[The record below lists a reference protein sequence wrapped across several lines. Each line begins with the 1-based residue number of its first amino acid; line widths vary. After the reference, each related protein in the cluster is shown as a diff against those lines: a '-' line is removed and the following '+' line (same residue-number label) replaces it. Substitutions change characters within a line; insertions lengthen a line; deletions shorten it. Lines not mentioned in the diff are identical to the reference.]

1 MNISRKY
8 FWYFVVLVVVIYT
21 FIVGIFFY
29 DKANDTKHG
38 QPVHALAKWT
48 TYDTVNTY
56 TKTIV
61 QGNIEISSDLG
72 NILAF
77 YSSHQNIEVYEGDEL
92 IYKYPIV
99 NNNPISKTPG
109 YSWNF
114 VQLPKA
120 LNNIQVIFSSP
131 YKDVSKKIPDF
142 YIGNIASITSH
153 IIDSSLFPFILCIVM
168 FFLGLIMATYYI
180 VIHKKNKMVNA
191 NMLYLGIFAV
201 FLSIWSINECP
212 LTILIMQNNIATSYL
227 SFLSLMLLPMPF
239 AIFVKNF
246 YNDTNKNW
254 DIFFKLNIGQIVLC
268 IALQLV
274 HAYDLRETLWTT
286 HVIMVILIA
295 IVFYRSYNL
304 LINSKNTKMVKMHL
318 LCMIICVTT
327 LLLDLLGYYMNMWD
341 SNSFG
346 RIGFLAYI
354 VVLGITSTND
364 TASLIQMG
372 QQADAYQRLAYS
384 DQMTGLFNRTCFN
397 VDFAEHEKKPDDVA
411 IIDFDL
417 NHLKHTNDTYGHSA
431 GDKYIKNSAR
441 IINEIFS
448 SIGKCYRVGGDEFVA
463 IVPDASTIDIKY
475 YIAMLESSVDAC
487 GREPE
492 NKDLHMQISSGC
504 AIYSAD
510 IDGSLEDTYKRADKI
525 MYEDKKNKKGVRTD

>member
-1 MNISRKY
+1 MNISKKY
-8 FWYFVVLVVVIYT
+8 FWYFVILVVVIYT
-21 FIVGIFFY
+21 FIAGMFFY
-29 DKANDTKHG
+29 DRAADTRQE
-38 QPVHALAKWT
+38 QPVQALNKWT
-48 TYDTVNTY
+48 VYGVVNTY

-61 QGNIEISSDLG
+61 KGNIEAGANFG

-77 YSSHQNIEVYEGDEL
+77 YSSHQNIEVYEDNEL
-92 IYKYPIV
+92 IYQYPV
-99 NNNPISKTPG
+99 KNNNPIAKTPG
-109 YSWNF
+109 YCWNF
-114 VQLPKA
+114 VQLPKT
-120 LNNIQVIFSSP
+120 LNNIQIIFTSP
-131 YKDVSKKIPDF
+131 YKDANKKIPDF
-142 YIGNIASITSH
+142 YVGNIASITSH
-153 IIDSSLFPFILCIVM
+153 IIDTSLFQFILCILM
-168 FFLGLIMATYYI
+168 FFLGLVMAAYYL

-212 LTILIMQNNIATSYL
+212 VTTLIMQNNIATSYL

-254 DIFFKLNIGQIVLC
+254 DIFFRLNISQIVVC
-268 IALQLV
+268 IALQLA

-286 HVIMVILIA
+286 HVIMGILIA
-295 IVFYRSYNL
+295 IVFYRSYTL
-304 LINSKNTKMVKMHL
+304 LCNSKSTKMVKMHL
-318 LCMIICVTT
+318 LCMIICVTS
-327 LLLDLLGYYMNMWD
+327 LLLDLIGYYMNVWD
-341 SNSFG
+341 SNTFG

-354 VVLGITSTND
+354 IVLGITSTND

-397 VDFAEHEKKPDDVA
+397 IDFAEHEKKPNDIAV
-411 IIDFDL
+411 IDFDL
-417 NHLKHTNDTYGHSA
+417 NHLKRTNDTYGHNA
-431 GDKYIKNSAR
+431 GDRYIKNCAR

-463 IVPDASTIDIKY
+463 IVPDASTVDITHY
-475 YIAMLESSVDAC
+475 LAMLESSIDAC

-492 NKDLHMQISSGC
+492 NKNLHMQISSGC
-504 AIYSAD
+504 AIYSSD
-510 IDGSLEDTYKRADKI
+510 IDASLEDTYKRADKV
-525 MYEDKKNKKGVRTD
+525 MYEDKKKKKGVRTD